1 MNLKEPL
8 LEDRLSASR
17 NALRDPGRLSP
28 RGHPT
33 FAARVAEDHPRLNVL
48 VNNAGIRL
56 TENLLTPDFAKAEAM
71 VTTNLLGPI
80 RLTAALLPPSTSRTA
95 PPS

>member
-1 MNLKEPL
+1 
-8 LEDRLSASR
+8 
-17 NALRDPGRLSP
+17 
-28 RGHPT
+28 
-33 FAARVAEDHPRLNVL
+33 VAEDHPRLNVL